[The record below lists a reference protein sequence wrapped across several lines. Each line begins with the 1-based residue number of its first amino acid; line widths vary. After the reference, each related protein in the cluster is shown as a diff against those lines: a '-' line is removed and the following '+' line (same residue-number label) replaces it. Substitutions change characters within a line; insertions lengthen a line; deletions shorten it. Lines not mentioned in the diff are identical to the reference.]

1 VVRLDSARAES
12 RDDRK
17 KRARLLP
24 AYVEL
29 AVTAGDLDKGRVGAE
44 ELASLA
50 TLFGA
55 DALIATAAWAS
66 GIVLLAETNAAA
78 SVAALREA
86 VRRRHRLGAPHQGA
100 RARTALG
107 EACRAI
113 GDDDAAVLELEAAR
127 SIFERLGAVA
137 ETRRIAL
144 LSRPRHANKHVL
156 TLLF

>member
-44 ELASLA
+44 ELAALA
-50 TLFGA
+50 ALFGS
-55 DALIATAAWAS
+55 DALMATAAWAS
-66 GIVLLAETNAAA
+66 GIVPLAETNAAA

-86 VRRRHRLGAPHQGA
+86 VRGWHRLGAPYEAA
-100 RARTALG
+100 RARTALA
-107 EACRAI
+107 EAYRAI
-113 GDDDAAVLELEAAR
+113 GDDDAAVLELDAAR
-127 SIFERLGAVA
+127 SIFERIGAVA
-137 ETRRIAL
+137 ETRRVAL
-144 LSRPRHANKHVL
+144 LLRPGHAQ
-156 TLLF
+156 

>member
-24 AYVEL
+24 AYIEL

-50 TLFGA
+50 ALFGS
-55 DALIATAAWAS
+55 DALMAPAAWAS

-86 VRRRHRLGAPHQGA
+86 VRGWHRLGAPY
-100 RARTALG
+100 
-107 EACRAI
+107 
-113 GDDDAAVLELEAAR
+113 EAAR
-127 SIFERLGAVA
+127 
-137 ETRRIAL
+137 TRTPLADGVRAI
-144 LSRPRHANKHVL
+144 RHDDSA
-156 TLLF
+156 